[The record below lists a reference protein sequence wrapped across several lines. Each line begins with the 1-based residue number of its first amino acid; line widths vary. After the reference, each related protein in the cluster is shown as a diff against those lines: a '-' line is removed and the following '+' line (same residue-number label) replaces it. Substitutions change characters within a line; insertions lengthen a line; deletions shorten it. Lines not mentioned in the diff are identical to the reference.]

1 MGDEREGRWSSSSS
15 KECRADE
22 RRRRSSSRE
31 DFVSSSTSRN
41 DALEVDKSCRKVYI
55 SWDRFVPKS
64 FLHVHFS
71 RFGSVEY
78 IWMDGRGDFFGFVS
92 FVREEVGRSL
102 VGACHNVEGVKI
114 VIKRAKPD
122 WRIQGREERRTKTCS
137 FFREGRCLRH
147 GHCRF
152 SHSVGSRRSQ
162 SRSRERVRKRER
174 LRDDLEDEELMTRRD
189 RDASRKL
196 KEQKKEGRKGSSERD
211 GRLRPPP
218 SVQEKVKVRETLP
231 LPVSARCAEARKTE
245 LKLVN
250 EGHVEERLSI
260 GTKGERRVNESKI
273 ASSGDDMDREAM
285 KKRIKQLEQAL
296 KEKEEA
302 EERKKKFLKMGK
314 LEKTLKLEKKK
325 SAVQRSRG

>member
-15 KECRADE
+15 KERRADE

-102 VGACHNVEGVKI
+102 VGACHNVEGGKI

-122 WRIQGREERRTKTCS
+122 WRIQEREERKTKTCS

-152 SHSVGSRRSQ
+152 SHSVESRRSR
-162 SRSRERVRKRER
+162 SRSRERVRKRES
-174 LRDDLEDEELMTRRD
+174 LRDDREDAELMTRRD

-218 SVQEKVKVRETLP
+218 SVQEKVKVRETLQ
-231 LPVSARCAEARKTE
+231 LPVSARSAEAMKTE
-245 LKLVN
+245 VKLKK
-250 EGHVEERLSI
+250 EGNVEERPK
-260 GTKGERRVNESKI
+260 GTKGEKKINEPTIECSV
-273 ASSGDDMDREAM
+273 DDMDQEAM
-285 KKRIKQLEQAL
+285 KKRIEQLEQAL
-296 KEKEEA
+296 KEKEDA
-302 EERKKKFLKMGK
+302 EE
-314 LEKTLKLEKKK
+314 
-325 SAVQRSRG
+325 S